1 MTGVELLVAGAI
13 GAATSGAMSALVSA
27 PNSPWNP
34 AQLALSMLLL
44 GALSCGFWVLLVR
57 VFGRGRLRS
66 SWFCAAAG
74 ALTPFAA
81 MAMTVLGVLALPYML
96 VVAPVLVLLG
106 ISGGLVMSVV
116 AGLEGKAGSG
126 ATSRLTDD

>member
-13 GAATSGAMSALVSA
+13 GAATSGAMTALVSA
-27 PNSPWNP
+27 PNPPGNP
-34 AQLALSMLLL
+34 AQLALSMLLF
-44 GALSCGFWVLLVR
+44 GALSCVFWVLLVR
-57 VFGRGRLRS
+57 VFGRRRLRS

-74 ALTPFAA
+74 ALTPFGSV
-81 MAMTVLGVLALPYML
+81 AMTVVGVFALPYML

-116 AGLEGKAGSG
+116 AGPEGEAGSG